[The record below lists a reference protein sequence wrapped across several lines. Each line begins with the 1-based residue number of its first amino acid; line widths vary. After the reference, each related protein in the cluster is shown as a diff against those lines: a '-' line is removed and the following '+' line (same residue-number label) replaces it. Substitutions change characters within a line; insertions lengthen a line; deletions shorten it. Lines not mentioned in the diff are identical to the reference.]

1 MKTELLA
8 LVLLM
13 VGFGGSPCNKE
24 KEVKDKE
31 TCTLITTGT
40 QTFMD
45 KNLVVVTYRNGDVIP
60 QVTDQ
65 TAWASLTTGAW
76 CHYNNDP
83 ANDTIYGKLYNWYAV
98 NDPRG
103 LAPQGWHIPTS
114 AEWQCFS
121 ISLGGEFV
129 AGGKMKTTG
138 TSRWNSPNTG
148 ATNESRF
155 AGLPGGY
162 RCGKNSCGGFGQIGD
177 GGYWWS
183 TSEKGSDFALRRQ
196 LHTSETSLFSNYE
209 AKSSGFSVRCLRD

>member
-1 MKTELLA
+1 MKTILA

-24 KEVKDKE
+24 KNKYKE
-31 TCTLITTGT
+31 CTLISTGT

-138 TSRWNSPNTG
+138 TSRWKSPNTG

-155 AGLPGGY
+155 AGLPGGLRSY
-162 RCGKNSCGGFGQIGD
+162 VGTFASVGTNGF
-177 GGYWWS
+177 WWS
-183 TSEKGSDFALRRQ
+183 ATENGSTDAWVSTLYYNDGM
-196 LHTSETSLFSNYE
+196 LVTGANLK
-209 AKSSGFSVRCLRD
+209 KSGLSVRCFRD

>member
-1 MKTELLA
+1 MKTVLA

-24 KEVKDKE
+24 KE

-60 QVTDQ
+60 QVSDQ
-65 TAWASLTTGAW
+65 TAWESLTTGAW

-103 LAPQGWHIPTS
+103 LAPQGWHIPTI

-138 TSRWNSPNTG
+138 TSRWKSPNTG

-155 AGLPGGY
+155 AGLPGGWL
-162 RCGKNSCGGFGQIGD
+162 CGKNSCGGFGQIGD

-183 TSEKGSDFALRRQ
+183 TSEKGSDFALHRN
-196 LHTSETSLFSNYE
+196 LSSAGAGLASNYA
-209 AKSSGFSVRCLRD
+209 AKSTGFSVRCLRD

>member
-1 MKTELLA
+1 MKTVLA

-13 VGFGGSPCNKE
+13 VGFGGSPCNKRVDQE
-24 KEVKDKE
+24 KE

-65 TAWASLTTGAW
+65 TAWESLTTGAW

-121 ISLGGEFV
+121 ISLGGEGV

-138 TSRWNSPNTG
+138 TSRWKVDNIG

-162 RCGKNSCGGFGQIGD
+162 RCGGNKSYCSGFDQIGYF
-177 GGYWWS
+177 GYWWS
-183 TSEKGSDFALRRQ
+183 TSEKGSDLALHR
-196 LHTSETSLFSNYE
+196 LLSSVVASLSSRYA

>member
-1 MKTELLA
+1 MKTVLA

-24 KEVKDKE
+24 NE

-40 QTFMD
+40 QIFMD

-60 QVTDQ
+60 QVADQ
-65 TAWASLTTGAW
+65 TAWESLTTGAW

-138 TSRWNSPNTG
+138 TSRWKSPNTG

-183 TSEKGSDFALRRQ
+183 TSEKGSDYALHRG
-196 LHTSETSLFSNYE
+196 LISASASLASSYGS
-209 AKSSGFSVRCLRD
+209 KGSGFSVRCLRD

>member
-1 MKTELLA
+1 MKTVLA

-24 KEVKDKE
+24 KE

-60 QVTDQ
+60 QVADQ

-103 LAPQGWHIPTS
+103 LAPQGWHIPTV
-114 AEWQCFS
+114 AEWTCFS

-155 AGLPGGY
+155 AGLPGGF
-162 RCGKNSCGGFGQIGD
+162 RCGKNSCGGFGDIGN
-177 GGYWWS
+177 GGYWW
-183 TSEKGSDFALRRQ
+183 TNAENGSDGAWSRNLYYASKN
-196 LHTSETSLFSNYE
+196 LISSYGG
-209 AKSSGFSVRCLRD
+209 KSSGFSVRCLRD

>member
-1 MKTELLA
+1 
-8 LVLLM
+8 
-13 VGFGGSPCNKE
+13 
-24 KEVKDKE
+24 
-31 TCTLITTGT
+31 
-40 QTFMD
+40 MD

-60 QVTDQ
+60 QVADQ
-65 TAWASLTTGAW
+65 TAWESLTTGAW

-138 TSRWNSPNTG
+138 TSRWKSPNTG

-183 TSEKGSDFALRRQ
+183 TSEKGSDYALHRG
-196 LHTSETSLFSNYE
+196 LISASASLASSYGS
-209 AKSSGFSVRCLRD
+209 KGSGFSVRCLRD

>member
-1 MKTELLA
+1 MKTLLA

-24 KEVKDKE
+24 KE

-45 KNLVVVTYRNGDVIP
+45 KNLVVVTYRNGDAIP
-60 QVTDQ
+60 QVTDG
-65 TAWASLTTGAW
+65 TAWVSLTTGAW

-103 LAPQGWHIPTS
+103 LAPNGWHIPTV
-114 AEWQCFS
+114 AEWTCFG
-121 ISLGGEFV
+121 ISLGGIGV

-155 AGLPGGY
+155 AGLPGGF
-162 RCGKNSCGGFGQIGD
+162 RRGKNNIGVGGFGDIGN

-183 TSEKGSDFALRRQ
+183 NAERDSDGAWNSALYYASTV
-196 LHTSETSLFSNYE
+196 LISNS
-209 AKSSGFSVRCLRD
+209 AGKSVGCSVRCLRD

>member
-1 MKTELLA
+1 MKTVLA

-24 KEVKDKE
+24 KE

-45 KNLVVVTYRNGDVIP
+45 KNLVVVTYRNGDAIP

-65 TAWASLTTGAW
+65 TEWASLTTGAW

-103 LAPQGWHIPTS
+103 LAPQGWHIPTV
-114 AEWQCFS
+114 AEWTCFS
-121 ISLGGEFV
+121 ISLGGQFV

-138 TSRWNSPNTG
+138 TSRWKSPNTG

-155 AGLPGGY
+155 AGLPGGLRSY
-162 RCGKNSCGGFGQIGD
+162 VGTFASVGTNGF
-177 GGYWWS
+177 WWS
-183 TSEKGSDFALRRQ
+183 ATENGSTDAWVSTLYYNDGM
-196 LHTSETSLFSNYE
+196 LVTGANLK
-209 AKSSGFSVRCLRD
+209 KSGLSVRCFRD